1 MKDEKTSHFRQIC
14 FVKSD
19 DFIPLLARSTLVMF
33 ETVLNFCQITEVP
46 TDMDV
51 KVRYPPTTETGILR
65 TKVEPTTTK
74 TTGTVTQIVE
84 DIPPPKP

>member
-1 MKDEKTSHFRQIC
+1 
-14 FVKSD
+14 
-19 DFIPLLARSTLVMF
+19 MF

-84 DIPPPKP
+84 DIVPPNLSYTTPKCEHTQQESM